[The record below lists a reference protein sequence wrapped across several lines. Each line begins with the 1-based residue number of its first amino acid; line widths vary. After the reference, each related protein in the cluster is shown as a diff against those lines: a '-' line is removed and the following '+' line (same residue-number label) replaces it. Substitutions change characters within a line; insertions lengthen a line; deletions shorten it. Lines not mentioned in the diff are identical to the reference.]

1 MRGGYSWILGR
12 DRAKQNMAT
21 ISTLAGLVKSR
32 NFVKHNQLKIFG
44 DGSLA
49 TGLLTIVAFA
59 GMVDGQFHMT
69 GIVQTPQPG
78 EQVIDNGGGGGDV
91 GGGDLGGD
99 GEIYLAAVSLTKL
112 PLQCIKSLRSSE
124 PKVLT
129 YLQTG
134 GLLDV

>member
-1 MRGGYSWILGR
+1 MAK
-12 DRAKQNMAT
+12 AKQNMTT
-21 ISTLAGLVKSR
+21 ISTLVKNR
-32 NFVKHNQLKIFG
+32 KFVKPNQLKIFG

-78 EQVIDNGGGGGDV
+78 EQVIDNGGCGV
-91 GGGDLGGD
+91 GGKDEEGDLGGD

-112 PLQCIKSLRSSE
+112 PL
-124 PKVLT
+124 
-129 YLQTG
+129 
-134 GLLDV
+134 

>member
-1 MRGGYSWILGR
+1 M
-12 DRAKQNMAT
+12 AKAKKNMTT
-21 ISTLAGLVKSR
+21 ISTLVKSR
-32 NFVKHNQLKIFG
+32 KFVKPNQLKIFG

-78 EQVIDNGGGGGDV
+78 EQVIVNGGGGGDV

-112 PLQCIKSLRSSE
+112 PL
-124 PKVLT
+124 
-129 YLQTG
+129 
-134 GLLDV
+134 